1 MTAMERL
8 VPLLLRWEQVNN
20 EVRKMDS
27 LLDSLTWEE
36 ASPERKARR
45 ARKAW
50 LTRVMLAVAALFV
63 LAVVLAP

>member
-1 MTAMERL
+1 
-8 VPLLLRWEQVNN
+8 
-20 EVRKMDS
+20 MDS
-27 LLDSLTWEE
+27 LLDSLTWEEE

-50 LTRVMLAVAALFV
+50 LTRAVLAVAALFV

>member
-1 MTAMERL
+1 MRCE
-8 VPLLLRWEQVNN
+8 
-20 EVRKMDS
+20 MDS

-50 LTRVMLAVAALFV
+50 LTRAVLAVAALFV